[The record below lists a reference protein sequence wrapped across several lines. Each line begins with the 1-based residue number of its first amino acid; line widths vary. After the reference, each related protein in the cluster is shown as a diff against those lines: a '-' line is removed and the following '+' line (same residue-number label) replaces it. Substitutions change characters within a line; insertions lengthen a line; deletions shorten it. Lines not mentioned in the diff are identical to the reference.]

1 MWICQRQVDYSSI
14 FDIPVN
20 LKSFI
25 PLFLTLLLII
35 SVPEFYIEIKFSTL
49 QILIRIYLILQFCC
63 CHVDVCII
71 VLCLCLMMML
81 VIWLVFC
88 FFFSL
93 FILSFFFYDLTIGL
107 AKWRPLIKVCH
118 RERYDLSSKWHLS
131 IFAIWRQI
139 RIPEIDMID
148 TRDAPFLLDFS

>member
-88 FFFSL
+88 FFFNYL
-93 FILSFFFYDLTIGL
+93 FYRSFFMI
-107 AKWRPLIKVCH
+107 WRLDSP
-118 RERYDLSSKWHLS
+118 SGAHLS
-131 IFAIWRQI
+131 KSAI
-139 RIPEIDMID
+139 ENDMIYRLSG
-148 TRDAPFLLDFS
+148 TSRYLPFDGRYGYQRSIWSILETLPSF